1 MSVTLETNFTRKA
14 LSFQNIFEACE
25 KVVYNSLYI
34 GRFLS
39 HAKEIRKRGSLRN
52 YDCCIILTIYTYLK
66 RNLNSLGNVDMRLSY

>member
-34 GRFLS
+34 GRFLG
-39 HAKEIRKRGSLRN
+39 HAKEIRKRG
-52 YDCCIILTIYTYLK
+52 
-66 RNLNSLGNVDMRLSY
+66 